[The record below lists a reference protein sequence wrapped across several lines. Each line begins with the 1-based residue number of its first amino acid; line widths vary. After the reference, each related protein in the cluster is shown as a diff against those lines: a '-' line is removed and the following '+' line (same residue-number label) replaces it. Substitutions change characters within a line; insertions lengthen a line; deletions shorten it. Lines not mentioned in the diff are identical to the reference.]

1 MSENNTHVAIAGGGA
16 SALLLA
22 CNLLENNP
30 DVHVTL
36 IEQTGKWAT
45 GVAYS
50 TPYDYHLLNVRAGNM
65 SYSENDPGHFVNWLQ
80 QKNYKY
86 TATDFVPRKLYGIY
100 LSELFDRLCTQNA
113 ARIRCITGE
122 VIALRDANTFQL
134 RSGETVTATQ
144 LVLALGNFLPA
155 TPEYIGAELKNN
167 PAYFGNPW
175 NFEAL
180 NTIPTD
186 ARILIIGSGLTMT
199 DCVLHFEKRKHRGSI
214 HSLCRHGYAPVSHE
228 KITPVDDA
236 FKATV
241 ATLENLDAA
250 FAHWMKGYRAGLQP
264 AAMADAFRPYVQKLW
279 LHFDARDKKRFVTH
293 LRHLW
298 GTVRHRVPENCFAVL
313 KNMQDKK
320 QLTISGGKIT
330 GITSAENGLRI
341 TYLPRKKETPAHIA
355 ADVIINCTGPSARYE
370 TDAPELLRNLLQNGT
385 VRMDASGLGLDVNKQ
400 AAVINQAGEVNNNL
414 YALGNLTR
422 GIFWEI
428 TAIPEI
434 RKQTAALATLLL
446 HSNS

>member
-1 MSENNTHVAIAGGGA
+1 MPENKIHVAIAGGGA
-16 SALLLA
+16 SAILLA
-22 CNLLENNP
+22 CKLLENNP

-36 IEQTGKWAT
+36 IERTGKWAA

-80 QKNYKY
+80 EKKHAY
-86 TATDFVPRKLYGIY
+86 TATDFVPRKLYGVY
-100 LSELFDRLCTQNA
+100 LLELFERLKTQHA
-113 ARIRCITGE
+113 SRISCINGEAIALQDAHTFVLRTGE
-122 VIALRDANTFQL
+122 TI
-134 RSGETVTATQ
+134 TATH

-155 TPEYIGAELKNN
+155 TPEYIGTALKNS

-180 NTIPTD
+180 NSIPPD

-199 DCVLHFEKRKHRGSI
+199 DCVLHFENRGHRGSI

-241 ATLENLDAA
+241 ASLDGLDAA

-264 AAMADAFRPYVQKLW
+264 AAMADAFRPFVQKLW
-279 LHFDARDKKRFVTH
+279 MQFDARDKQRFVAH

-313 KNMQDKK
+313 KNMQERG
-320 QLTISGGKIT
+320 QLRISGGKIT
-330 GITSAENGLRI
+330 TVAAAENGLRI
-341 TYLPRKKETPAHIA
+341 TYLPRKKETPAQVE

-370 TDAPELLRNLLQNGT
+370 TDAPELLRTLLKNGT

-400 AAVINQAGEVNNNL
+400 AAVINHAGEVNKNIF
-414 YALGNLTR
+414 ALGNLTR

-434 RKQTAALATLLL
+434 RKQAAALAALLL
-446 HSNS
+446 

>member
-1 MSENNTHVAIAGGGA
+1 MPENNTHVAIAGGGA

-30 DVHVTL
+30 DVRVTL
-36 IEQTGKWAT
+36 IERTGKWAT

-65 SYSENDPGHFVNWLQ
+65 SYSEKDPAHFVNWLQ
-80 QKNYKY
+80 QKNYNY

-100 LSELFDRLCTQNA
+100 LSELFTRLCTQHTS
-113 ARIRCITGE
+113 RISCITGE
-122 VIALRDANTFQL
+122 VIALHDANTFQL
-134 RSGETVTATQ
+134 RSGETITATQ

-155 TPEYIGAELKNN
+155 TPEYISASLKNS

-175 NFEAL
+175 DFEAL
-180 NTIPTD
+180 NTIPSD

-199 DCVLHFEKRKHRGSI
+199 DCVLHFENRGHHGSI
-214 HSLCRHGYAPVSHE
+214 YSLCRHGYAPVSHE

-241 ATLENLDAA
+241 ATLEGLDAA
-250 FAHWMKGYRAGLQP
+250 FAHWMNGYRAGLQP

-279 LHFDARDKKRFVTH
+279 LHFDARDKQRFVTH

-320 QLTISGGKIT
+320 QLAISGGKIT
-330 GITSAENGLRI
+330 GITPAENEFRI
-341 TYLPRKKETPAHIA
+341 TYIPRKKETPKHID

-370 TDAPELLRNLLQNGT
+370 TDAPELLRTLLKNGT
-385 VRMDASGLGLDVNKQ
+385 VRMDASGLGLDVDKQ
-400 AAVINQAGEVNNNL
+400 AAVINHAGKVNKNMF
-414 YALGNLTR
+414 ALGNLTR

-434 RKQTAALATLLL
+434 RKQAAALAALLL
-446 HSNS
+446 

>member
-1 MSENNTHVAIAGGGA
+1 MPENKLHVAIAGGGA

-30 DVHVTL
+30 DVRVTL
-36 IEQTGKWAT
+36 IERTGKWAT

-65 SYSENDPGHFVNWLQ
+65 SYSENDPDHFVNWLQ
-80 QKNYKY
+80 QKNYNY

-100 LSELFDRLCTQNA
+100 LLELFTRLCTQHTS
-113 ARIRCITGE
+113 RISCITGE
-122 VIALRDANTFQL
+122 VIALHDANTFQL
-134 RSGETVTATQ
+134 RTGEKVTASH

-155 TPEYIGAELKNN
+155 TPEYISASLKNS

-175 NFEAL
+175 DFEAL
-180 NTIPTD
+180 NSIQSD

-199 DCVLHFEKRKHRGSI
+199 DCVLHFENRGHRGSI

-236 FKATV
+236 FKTTV
-241 ATLENLDAA
+241 ATLEGLDAA
-250 FAHWMKGYRAGLQP
+250 FAHWMNGYRAGLQP

-279 LHFDARDKKRFVTH
+279 LHFDARDKQRFVTH

-330 GITSAENGLRI
+330 GITAAENEFRI
-341 TYLPRKKETPAHIA
+341 TYVPRKRETPAHIN

-370 TDAPELLRNLLQNGT
+370 TDAPELLRSLLQNGT
-385 VRMDASGLGLDVNKQ
+385 VRMDASGLGLDVHTNAALISREGRKQ
-400 AAVINQAGEVNNNL
+400 ETL
-414 YALGNLTR
+414 FALGNLTR